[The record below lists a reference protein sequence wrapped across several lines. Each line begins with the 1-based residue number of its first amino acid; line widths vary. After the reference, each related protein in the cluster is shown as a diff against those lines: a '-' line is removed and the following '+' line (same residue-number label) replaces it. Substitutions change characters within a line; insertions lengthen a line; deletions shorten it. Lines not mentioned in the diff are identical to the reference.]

1 MRNMRLID
9 FKKYCEKNW
18 ANGYLFEY
26 IVFTASEKDAV
37 MIYTQIQD
45 ALKYIFNK
53 HFIYAQ
59 LSLML
64 FNKYIF
70 DDLKYELYVEL
81 CYLSDKERKKI
92 ITDEKMLDLDD
103 IYGERIM
110 YEN

>member
-1 MRNMRLID
+1 MKNMKLVD
-9 FKKYCEKNW
+9 FKKYCEKNCG
-18 ANGYLFEY
+18 NGYLFDY
-26 IVFTASEKDAV
+26 IMYIATERETV

-45 ALKYIFNK
+45 ALKYIHNK
-53 HFIYAQ
+53 HFMYAQ

-64 FNKYIF
+64 YNKYTF

-81 CYLSDKERKKI
+81 CYLSDKERKTI
-92 ITDEKMLDLDD
+92 ITNEKMLDLDD

>member
-1 MRNMRLID
+1 MKNMRLVD

-18 ANGYLFEY
+18 EKGYLFDY
-26 IVFTASEKDAV
+26 VNHIASEREV
-37 MIYTQIQD
+37 MLLYTQIQD
-45 ALKYIFNK
+45 ALKYIYNK
-53 HFIYAQ
+53 DFIYCQ
-59 LSLML
+59 VSLML

-81 CYLSDKERKKI
+81 CYLSDKERKAI
-92 ITDEKMLDLDD
+92 ISNDKMLDLDD